1 VELRVLGPVEV
12 VGGRGTLRLQGG
24 KQRRLLAA
32 LAVRAGET
40 VLTDSLTDAVW
51 SEAPPRSAAKL
62 VQVYVSQLRKLLVEG
77 ARIETRGGGY
87 ALVLGRDSL
96 DAARF
101 ERLLAEGTT
110 LLGEANA
117 ALAIS
122 LFERALSLWRGP
134 AYGEL
139 AYEEFARAEAER
151 LGELRTVAVEERFEA
166 GLALGRHVE
175 LLPELR
181 AAVAAQPMRER
192 LYAQTMLALYRCG
205 RQTEALELYA
215 TVRRRLRDEL
225 GLEPGNELRALQRR
239 ILRHDASLDIVRPE
253 QAWRVELPAPVNP
266 LLGRERELAELSEL
280 LARDDVRLLVLT
292 GAGGSGKTRLALELA
307 REVTDSFANGA
318 AFVELA
324 PLRDP
329 ALLLDTILR
338 PLPVD
343 CIAEEEQLETL
354 MRFLAPRELLLVLDN
369 AEHLH
374 DAMVIIRELL
384 ARAPRLTV
392 LVTSRAVLHLSGEHV
407 YPVQPL
413 AEDAA
418 FALFAARAQQAGT
431 RLEPDASDEQAIRAI
446 CARLDC
452 LPLAIELAAARAPS
466 LAPPELLARP
476 DPRLPLLTGGPRDLP
491 ARQQTLLATLQW
503 SFDLLS
509 KESANWRRGSPC
521 SSAALTSRRRRP
533 SATPTWTASARWRR
547 KACCSRPPTAP
558 SSISRRSESTHS
570 RSFKSGRTPTT
581 SAVGTSATS
590 SRSPSAPT

>member
-1 VELRVLGPVEV
+1 MLGPIEI
-12 VGGRGTLRLQGG
+12 VGGPLRLQGG

-77 ARIETRGGGY
+77 VRIETRGGGY
-87 ALVLGRDSL
+87 ALVLERDSL

-101 ERLLAEGTT
+101 ERLLAEGTAVG
-110 LLGEANA
+110 GETNP

-122 LFERALSLWRGP
+122 LFDRALSLWRGR

-151 LGELRTVAVEERFEA
+151 LEELRTVVVEERFEA

-175 LLPELR
+175 LLPELGQ
-181 AAVAAQPMRER
+181 VAAAEPLRER
-192 LYAQTMLALYRCG
+192 LQAQLMLALYRCG

-215 TVRRRLRDEL
+215 TVRTQLRDEL
-225 GLEPGNELRALQRR
+225 GLEPGNDLRDLQRR
-239 ILRHDASLDIVRPE
+239 ILRHDESLEVARTE
-253 QAWRVELPAPVNP
+253 QARRVELPAPVNP
-266 LLGRERELAELSEL
+266 LLGRERELDELRGL

-292 GAGGSGKTRLALELA
+292 GAGGSGKTRLALEVA
-307 REVTDSFANGA
+307 REVAPSFANGA

-329 ALLLDTILR
+329 TRLLDAILR
-338 PLPVD
+338 SIRVERP
-343 CIAEEEQLETL
+343 AEEEPLETL
-354 MRFLAPRELLLVLDN
+354 TRFVAPRELLLVLDN

-392 LVTSRAVLHLSGEHV
+392 LVTSRTVLHLSGEHV

-418 FALFAARAQQAGT
+418 IALFAARARQAGV
-431 RLEPDASDEQAIRAI
+431 RLEWDAPEPRGDPGDLRPPRRSSARDRAGGRTRALA
-446 CARLDC
+446 CSVNAARTSR
-452 LPLAIELAAARAPS
+452 PALAAPDRWPARPAGASADAAGNAAMELRPARAGR
-466 LAPPELLARP
+466 AR
-476 DPRLPLLTGGPRDLP
+476 TGGA
-491 ARQQTLLATLQW
+491 ARRV
-503 SFDLLS
+503 
-509 KESANWRRGSPC
+509 RRQ
-521 SSAALTSRRRRP
+521 L
-533 SATPTWTASARWRR
+533 
-547 KACCSRPPTAP
+547 
-558 SSISRRSESTHS
+558 
-570 RSFKSGRTPTT
+570 
-581 SAVGTSATS
+581 
-590 SRSPSAPT
+590 